1 LTYVYLKQLKIHG
14 KHETLTVYLIK
25 GNIMLKVVMAA
36 IHMRHKKYV
45 GSEKING
52 FDGIMSDGT
61 LFYAYGQSG
70 LPGF

>member
-1 LTYVYLKQLKIHG
+1 
-14 KHETLTVYLIK
+14 
-25 GNIMLKVVMAA
+25 MLKVMMAT

-70 LPGF
+70 LPGI